1 MVTLATAGLLLVVA
15 AAASGATWALVRR
28 RPRVHAAPSEPGTGG
43 SRRSIE
49 ALGQGRLL
57 RTTIEQA
64 LPSHLS
70 RKHLEQVEQVES
82 DSDRGI
88 LERFLAD
95 VRDLVAADEAV
106 FWLWVEDRDTLR
118 PWAWST
124 PSAERPQHFR
134 MGEWGP
140 LVQWSAQE
148 RLMHTAGADPAFP
161 QIAVAPVMAGDRLH
175 GVVSVTSS
183 TGLSIGKVAVRQ
195 WLPRHADH
203 IAKLAFL
210 FETRRGYGR
219 HMRQGQA
226 LLQAA
231 DQIRSHKSPDA
242 LAASLCT
249 TALEVTSAS
258 EAALVRWDAAS
269 GTGEVQYASGDFGVG
284 PGFRVVP
291 DSLVARACVDGLP
304 MVLEDAA
311 SLRRNEVF
319 GPGDG
324 FTRAGSAAV
333 IPIVRDDVCLGA
345 IVIAAAEQG
354 AISHDEARN
363 VGLLGAIGST
373 ALEIVWEIEEVD
385 RRARIDALTGLAN
398 RRAFEEHLQRII
410 AETDRFGGCGSL
422 VLVDVDHF
430 KSVND
435 TYGHQAGDQV
445 LRQIARVLS
454 EGVRTVDVCAR
465 YGGEE
470 LAILLPQTGLQGACE
485 LADRLREAIASRVV
499 RVGGE
504 EIRVTASFGVASY
517 PDPVKVRESLFPAA
531 DRALYAAKHDGRN
544 CVRSAGVNPDLA

>member
-1 MVTLATAGLLLVVA
+1 MSVLAIGALVVA
-15 AAASGATWALVRR
+15 VAAIASGTTAAWVRR
-28 RPRVHAAPSEPGTGG
+28 RQPPAIEGAPRGAAHTPA
-43 SRRSIE
+43 IE
-49 ALGQGRLL
+49 AFGAGRLL

-70 RKHLEQVEQVES
+70 RKHQQQVEQVEA
-82 DSDRGI
+82 DSDRAI

-95 VRDLVAADEAV
+95 IRDLVAAEEAV

-124 PSAERPQHFR
+124 PSVDRPQHFR

-148 RLMHTAGADPAFP
+148 RLMHTAGSDPAFP
-161 QIAVAPVMAGDRLH
+161 QIAVVPVMNGDKLH
-175 GVVSVTSS
+175 GVVSVAATA
-183 TGLSIGKVAVRQ
+183 GLSVGKAAIRE

-203 IAKLAFL
+203 IAKLSYL
-210 FETRRGYGR
+210 FDTRRAYSR

-231 DQIRSHKSPDA
+231 DRIRAHKTRDA
-242 LAASLCT
+242 LAQALCT
-249 TALEVTSAS
+249 TALEVTTGN
-258 EAALVRWDAAS
+258 EAALVRWDA
-269 GTGEVQYASGDFGVG
+269 GEGVGDVQYASGDLGVTT
-284 PGFRVVP
+284 GFRVAA
-291 DSLVARACVDGLP
+291 DSLVGRACVDGLP
-304 MVLEDAA
+304 IVLEDATT
-311 SLRRNEVF
+311 LRGDEVF
-319 GPGDG
+319 GPGDAFG
-324 FTRAGSAAV
+324 RAGSAAV
-333 IPIVRDDVCLGA
+333 IPIVSDDVCIGA
-345 IVIAAAEQG
+345 MVITAMEPG
-354 AISHDEARN
+354 AISQDEARN

-385 RRARIDALTGLAN
+385 RKARIDALTGLSN
-398 RRAFEEHLQRII
+398 RRHFEEQLQRII

-422 VLVDVDHF
+422 VLVDIDHF
-430 KSVND
+430 KTVND

-445 LRQIARVLS
+445 LRQVARALV

-470 LAILLPQTGLQGACE
+470 LAVLLPQTGLDGARDLAE
-485 LADRLREAIASRVV
+485 RLRRSIADRTI

-517 PDPVKVRESLFPAA
+517 PDPVKVKDSLFPAA

-544 CVRSAGVNPDLA
+544 CVRSVGLNHDPA